1 MTLTG
6 ETAIRA
12 ASEAVFGSTA
22 RGDIDRLSDRD
33 FLIVDDDPKILQ
45 ARAKTLKAEGVSVA
59 AYTFRKLESLA
70 ARRALFVQHLRLEAS
85 IVADRDG
92 RLAAVLG
99 KFRPKENYNT
109 EIRNNAK
116 LADLIATVPPG
127 AKAELWAADV
137 LYVTVRNFGVL
148 WLAGRQRYLF
158 AYDRILEAL
167 QDEGVVNAV
176 GVSNLRRL
184 RFLKSLYRGD
194 NSTGLGIVLRKVEAA
209 LAGLPMNCSRTIHS
223 PFRPM
228 KCWLPPPRRTAHL
241 HTCMSAIWKSGCL
254 PLDRFAVIR
263 STTRRLLHS
272 TNGFA
277 IPAHTPISAL
287 PVLRS
292 YERSSQRSKSVLAT
306 PAWAD
311 PGQSREM
318 LDITKSKASSR
329 PPQKAHFPIPPKPA
343 ILPAQTHPACSFV
356 SSIHPL
362 PPAAPTS
369 AVLLRLGL
377 GPYKW
382 QRCHQHDFHQLA
394 VRATAPAPRTTRTL
408 QRSIFPARGAPT
420 LRQPH
425 ISQGTPHGG
434 YPHFFDHQA

>member
-209 LAGLPMNCSRTIHS
+209 LAGLPHELFPNHS
-223 PFRPM
+223 FTVSP
-228 KCWLPPPRRTAHL
+228 
-241 HTCMSAIWKSGCL
+241 
-254 PLDRFAVIR
+254 DE
-263 STTRRLLHS
+263 
-272 TNGFA
+272 
-277 IPAHTPISAL
+277 
-287 PVLRS
+287 VL
-292 YERSSQRSKSVLAT
+292 V
-306 PAWAD
+306 
-311 PGQSREM
+311 
-318 LDITKSKASSR
+318 
-329 PPQKAHFPIPPKPA
+329 
-343 ILPAQTHPACSFV
+343 
-356 SSIHPL
+356 
-362 PPAAPTS
+362 
-369 AVLLRLGL
+369 
-377 GPYKW
+377 
-382 QRCHQHDFHQLA
+382 
-394 VRATAPAPRTTRTL
+394 APAPADGSPAYLHVRDLEKRML
-408 QRSIFPARGAPT
+408 AARSLCGDSFDDPALAALNEWIRDPRAYANLSAARAPE
-420 LRQPH
+420 LRAKLAAFEKRF
-425 ISQGTPHGG
+425 GDARLG
-434 YPHFFDHQA
+434 